1 MCCGFSKRARKA
13 WQLRSPLRGLLS
25 ASVSISVGLA
35 HTEESNFRNGNEK
48 SSSGVIWLQC
58 GLTMQCVGKE
68 EGPFPEHFLNKGT
81 CHHGQECWGGYTG
94 SEEIELVTSMATH
107 TPGPALHLWEAPS
120 PVCLCRLPVSR
131 TEMRGVLLTLRFPSW
146 ASPFVAVEILILLLF
161 LFFIFSDFVFQVIF
175 ILQGHKYLAFL
186 GFGIAL
192 IKGKDQGKEK
202 NCTKTRHRVMLYR
215 LFKAS
220 GAILQLLL
228 AWKLPFWHSWGVTGA
243 NFFSWIATLCGT
255 TKVESGCYW

>member
-94 SEEIELVTSMATH
+94 SEEIELVTSIQH
-107 TPGPALHLWEAPS
+107 TPQVQHCISEKLPHPCACADYPCPGQKWEGSFWHLDFPHGLLLSLLWRYLFCCS
-120 PVCLCRLPVSR
+120 FSFSYF
-131 TEMRGVLLTLRFPSW
+131 LTLFFKSFLSYRAINIW
-146 ASPFVAVEILILLLF
+146 LF
-161 LFFIFSDFVFQVIF
+161 
-175 ILQGHKYLAFL
+175 
-186 GFGIAL
+186 
-192 IKGKDQGKEK
+192 
-202 NCTKTRHRVMLYR
+202 
-215 LFKAS
+215 
-220 GAILQLLL
+220 
-228 AWKLPFWHSWGVTGA
+228 
-243 NFFSWIATLCGT
+243 
-255 TKVESGCYW
+255 